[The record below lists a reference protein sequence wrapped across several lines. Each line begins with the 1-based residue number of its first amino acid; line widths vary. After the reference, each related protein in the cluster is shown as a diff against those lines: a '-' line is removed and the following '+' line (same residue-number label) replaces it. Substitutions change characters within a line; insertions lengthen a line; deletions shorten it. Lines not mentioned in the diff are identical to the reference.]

1 MLDSSDCVIFL
12 LGSDFEGALVASDS
26 DNWPGG
32 QFVCG
37 NCLLLVPDS
46 GACVNFFLGSG
57 FGGALVAS
65 DSDSLPEGPYVL
77 LFTFL
82 FCFSFISLFAVRL
95 IIFSFMIDNLSGRA
109 GCFYHP

>member
-37 NCLLLVPDS
+37 NCLLLVADS
-46 GACVNFFLGSG
+46 GACVNFFLGSD
-57 FGGALVAS
+57 FEGALVAS
-65 DSDSLPEGPYVL
+65 DSDNWPGGQFV
-77 LFTFL
+77 
-82 FCFSFISLFAVRL
+82 IV
-95 IIFSFMIDNLSGRA
+95 D
-109 GCFYHP
+109 